1 MESRLEVRRRIRGIR
16 EIYHITKAMKLV
28 AATHLKKAQERV
40 AQARPYAR
48 KISEVMVDLH
58 ALSRENL
65 HPLMEVRP
73 VKNVLYIVITSDKGL
88 AGSYN
93 QNIIQAFTKHW
104 HSLPG
109 NPKVSVIAVGK
120 KGRDHFRRLGGE
132 IEVVSEYI
140 GLSHHTTFEHA
151 VKIGK
156 EVEEYYLSRRFDEV
170 FIVYSRFNSVT
181 SQQPR
186 CFRLLPVIPLEPG
199 VEQACGLGLRPA
211 EAEAETQAKMKPEV
225 TAKTKTDWIFEPSPR
240 EILDFL
246 VPRYVETEIY
256 RALLEADA
264 GERGARM
271 TSMSAAS
278 DSAKELVDE
287 LVMKYHHLR
296 QDLITREIT
305 ELAGGAELIR
315 ADSEAKGE
323 AKGVNGGTQNV

>member
-1 MESRLEVRRRIRGIR
+1 MESRLEIRRRIRSIR

-73 VKNVLYIVITSDKGL
+73 IRKVLYIVITSDKGL

-93 QNIIQAFTKHW
+93 QNIMHAFTKHW
-104 HSLPG
+104 HSLPD
-109 NPKVSVIAVGK
+109 NPKVAVIAVGK
-120 KGRDHFRRLGGE
+120 KGRDHFRRLGTE
-132 IEVVSEYI
+132 IEVASEYI
-140 GLSHHTTFEHA
+140 GISHHTTFAHA
-151 VKIGK
+151 VQIGR
-156 EVEEYYLSRRFDEV
+156 EVEEYYTNQRFDEV

-186 CFRLLPVIPLEPG
+186 CFRLLPVIPIEPG
-199 VEQACGLGLRPA
+199 AAQACVAGAAGA
-211 EAEAETQAKMKPEV
+211 QAQPQ
-225 TAKTKTDWIFEPSPR
+225 AQAKTDWIFEPSPR

-278 DSAKELVDE
+278 DNAKELTDA
-287 LVMKYHHLR
+287 LIMKYHHLR

-315 ADSEAKGE
+315 ADSEAKG
-323 AKGVNGGTQNV
+323 VNGGT

>member
-1 MESRLEVRRRIRGIR
+1 MESRLEIRRRIRGIR

-73 VKNVLYIVITSDKGL
+73 VKKVLYIVITSDKGL

-93 QNIIQAFTKHW
+93 QNIMHAFTEHSR
-104 HSLPG
+104 SLPD
-109 NPKVSVIAVGK
+109 NPKVAVIAVGK
-120 KGRDHFRRLGGE
+120 KGRDHFRRIG
-132 IEVVSEYI
+132 IDIISEYI
-140 GLSHHTTFEHA
+140 GISHHTTFAHA
-151 VKIGK
+151 VTIAG
-156 EVEEYYLSRRFDEV
+156 EVDDYFKNQRFDEV

-186 CFRLLPVIPLEPG
+186 CFRLLPVIPIEPG
-199 VEQACGLGLRPA
+199 ASAAGGTGAMGAAGAVGEVGAAGGTANASAAAQA
-211 EAEAETQAKMKPEV
+211 
-225 TAKTKTDWIFEPSPR
+225 KTDWIFEPSPR

-278 DSAKELVDE
+278 DSAKELTDE
-287 LVMKYHHLR
+287 LIMKYHHLR

-315 ADSEAKGE
+315 ADSDAE
-323 AKGVNGGTQNV
+323 GVNGGK

>member
-1 MESRLEVRRRIRGIR
+1 MESRLEIRRRIRGIR

-73 VKNVLYIVITSDKGL
+73 VKKVLYIVITSDKGL

-93 QNIIQAFTKHW
+93 QNIVHAFAKHW
-104 HSLPG
+104 RSLPD
-109 NPKVSVIAVGK
+109 NPKVAVIAVGK
-120 KGRDHFRRLGGE
+120 KGRDHFRKLGAE
-132 IEVVSEYI
+132 IELVSEYI
-140 GLSHHTTFEHA
+140 GISHQTTFAHA
-151 VKIGK
+151 VKIGG
-156 EVEEYYLSRRFDEV
+156 EVEEYYKNLRYDEV

-186 CFRLLPVIPLEPG
+186 CFRLLPVIPIESGAAQTCGASAAQPQTQPQS
-199 VEQACGLGLRPA
+199 QAQPQPRPQQ
-211 EAEAETQAKMKPEV
+211 QA
-225 TAKTKTDWIFEPSPR
+225 KTDWIFEPSPR

-278 DSAKELVDE
+278 DSAKELGDA
-287 LVMKYHHLR
+287 LIMKYHHLR

-315 ADSEAKGE
+315 ADSEAKG
-323 AKGVNGGTQNV
+323 VNGGT

>member
-1 MESRLEVRRRIRGIR
+1 MESRLEIRRRIRGIR

-73 VKNVLYIVITSDKGL
+73 VKRVLFIVITADKGL
-88 AGSYN
+88 AGSYS
-93 QNIIQAFTKHW
+93 QNIVHAFMEHYR
-104 HSLPG
+104 SLPG
-109 NPKVSVIAVGK
+109 NPQVAVIAVGK
-120 KGRDHFRRLGGE
+120 RGRDHFRKAG
-132 IEVVSEYI
+132 IETVSEYI
-140 GLSHHTTFEHA
+140 GVSHHTTFAHA
-151 VKIGK
+151 VKIGG
-156 EVEEYYLSRRFDEV
+156 EVEEYYQNRRFDEV

-186 CFRLLPVIPLEPG
+186 CFRLLPVIPIEPG
-199 VEQACGLGLRPA
+199 AAQACGSGGTGAVSEEGARA
-211 EAEAETQAKMKPEV
+211 AQAR
-225 TAKTKTDWIFEPSPR
+225 TKTDWIFEPSPR

-278 DSAKELVDE
+278 DSAKELMDE
-287 LVMKYHHLR
+287 LIMKYHHLR

-315 ADSEAKGE
+315 ADSD
-323 AKGVNGGTQNV
+323 AKGVNGGT